1 MLFASSRISYGM
13 ARSGTLP
20 RLFSRVHVTRRTPW
34 VAIIAVSFGAFLF
47 LFAGDI
53 GFVAN
58 VSNFTLF
65 VTFLVVNAAVII
77 LRFHDPGRI
86 RPFRVPGRIGVLP
99 VLPLF
104 GIVSCLVLFIQ
115 LTPVVVGVGAVLTII
130 GGIAALFAG
139 RRIRPEDQGGPGSGQ
154 EPG

>member
-1 MLFASSRISYGM
+1 
-13 ARSGTLP
+13 
-20 RLFSRVHVTRRTPW
+20 
-34 VAIIAVSFGAFLF
+34 VAIIAVGFGAVLF
-47 LFAGDI
+47 LFSGDI

-77 LRFHDPGRI
+77 LRFHEPGRA

-99 VLPLF
+99 VLPLC
-104 GIVSCLVLFIQ
+104 GIVSCLFLFIQ
-115 LTPVVVGVGAVLTII
+115 LTPEVVGVGAVLTII

-139 RRIRPEDQGGPGSGQ
+139 RRFRPDDQGR
-154 EPG
+154 